1 MEKLYKLKERLV
13 KELEEQS
20 ESGFSASSLD
30 IIKKVSSAADHLCNV
45 IKCCEEEKGGY
56 SERGGYSSGMYYAA
70 DPMERDIEP
79 GRGTSYGGSSYARG
93 RRNAP
98 RDAMGRYSG
107 AGESMRGYSGDGYS
121 MHQDPA
127 RDLRE
132 LIPHAP
138 DEQTRRMMEE
148 IARKMER

>member
-1 MEKLYKLKERLV
+1 MEKLYKLKERLI

-56 SERGGYSSGMYYAA
+56 SERGYSSGMYYAA
-70 DPMERDIEP
+70 DPMNRDVEP

-93 RRNAP
+93 RMIAP
-98 RDAMGRYSG
+98 RDAMGRFCG
-107 AGESMRGYSGDGYS
+107 AGEGMRGYSGDGYS

>member
-45 IKCCEEEKGGY
+45 IKCCEEEKDGY
-56 SERGGYSSGMYYAA
+56 SERGYSSGMYYAA
-70 DPMERDIEP
+70 DPMGRDVEP
-79 GRGTSYGGSSYARG
+79 GRGMSYGGSSYARG
-93 RRNAP
+93 RMNAP
-98 RDAMGRYSG
+98 RDAMGRFSG
-107 AGESMRGYSGDGYS
+107 AGEGMRGYSGDGYS

>member
-56 SERGGYSSGMYYAA
+56 SERGYSSGMYYAA
-70 DPMERDIEP
+70 DPMGRDVEP
-79 GRGTSYGGSSYARG
+79 GRGMSYGGSSYARG

-98 RDAMGRYSG
+98 RDAMGRFSG
-107 AGESMRGYSGDGYS
+107 AGEGMRGYSGDGYS

>member
-1 MEKLYKLKERLV
+1 MEKLYKLKERLI

-20 ESGFSASSLD
+20 ESGFSASSLN
-30 IIKKVSSAADHLCNV
+30 IIKTASSAADHLDN
-45 IKCCEEEKGGY
+45 IIRKCEEQKGGY
-56 SERGGYSSGMYYAA
+56 SERGYSSGMYYAA
-70 DPMERDIEP
+70 DPMDRDVEP
-79 GRGTSYGGSSYARG
+79 GRDTSYGGSSYARG

>member
-1 MEKLYKLKERLV
+1 MEKLYKLKERLI

-20 ESGFSASSLD
+20 ESGFSASSLN
-30 IIKKVSSAADHLCNV
+30 IIKTASSAADHLDN
-45 IKCCEEEKGGY
+45 IIRNCEEQKGGY
-56 SERGGYSSGMYYAA
+56 SERGYSSRMSYAA

>member
-1 MEKLYKLKERLV
+1 MEKLYKLKERLI

-20 ESGFSASSLD
+20 ENGFSASSLD
-30 IIKKVSSAADHLCNV
+30 IIKKVSSSADHLCNV

-56 SERGGYSSGMYYAA
+56 SERGYSSGMYYAA
-70 DPMERDIEP
+70 DPMGRDVEP
-79 GRGTSYGGSSYARG
+79 GRGTSYEGSSYARG
-93 RRNAP
+93 RMNAP
-98 RDAMGRYSG
+98 RDAMGRFSG
-107 AGESMRGYSGDGYS
+107 AGEGMRGYSGDGYS